1 MSARSKW
8 MLVCLGTVLVIGAVL
23 FFTVFGPDDLRSYRT
38 SGYQRMTAHQ
48 LEQAPDP
55 VVRSMLDTVYAAF
68 EATDEAAIYDG
79 LAEVSTGTALESLY
93 LERLGAMV
101 GGGLDGS
108 DQQIHEMEL
117 GRLTSRRSG
126 TTVEVNAQWQVVGTV
141 GHDTHSHVR
150 GNAYAADLTLEPV
163 DGAWRLTAFK
173 LTDVDRS
180 TAGTTFAA
188 P

>member
-1 MSARSKW
+1 MSTRSKW
-8 MLVCLGTVLVIGAVL
+8 MLVSLGMILVIGSVL
-23 FFTVFGPDDLRSYRT
+23 FFMVFGPDDMRSYRT
-38 SGYQRMTAHQ
+38 AGYQRMTARQ
-48 LEQAPDP
+48 LAQAPDP
-55 VVRSMLDTVYAAF
+55 VVRSMLDTVYGAF
-68 EATDEAAIYDG
+68 EETDEASIYDT

-93 LERLGAMV
+93 LERLGAMA
-101 GGGLDGS
+101 GGGLDRS

-126 TTVEVNAQWQVVGTV
+126 TTIEMNVQWQVVGTV

-163 DGAWRLTAFK
+163 EGTWRLTAFD

-180 TAGTTFAA
+180 VAGTTFAA